1 MGGGQSEEALREITG
16 HSANGEY
23 SRRVLSEEWGKK
35 KRRKKKSIKET
46 FSDMS
51 VSLQV
56 TAMIPLGHLG
66 DPEGK
71 HELGEGSEDLKRSLN
86 L

>member
-1 MGGGQSEEALREITG
+1 MYLV
-16 HSANGEY
+16 
-23 SRRVLSEEWGKK
+23 RRKKK

-71 HELGEGSEDLKRSLN
+71 HELGEGSGDLKRSLN

>member
-1 MGGGQSEEALREITG
+1 M
-16 HSANGEY
+16 
-23 SRRVLSEEWGKK
+23 GKK
-35 KRRKKKSIKET
+35 KRGKKSIKET
-46 FSDMS
+46 FSDKS

-71 HELGEGSEDLKRSLN
+71 HALGEGSEEGT
-86 L
+86 